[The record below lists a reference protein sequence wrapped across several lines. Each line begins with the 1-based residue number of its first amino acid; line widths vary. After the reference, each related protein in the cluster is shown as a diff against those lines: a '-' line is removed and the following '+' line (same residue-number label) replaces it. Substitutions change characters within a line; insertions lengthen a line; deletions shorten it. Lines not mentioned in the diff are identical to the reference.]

1 MRNDAYR
8 APQVGA
14 KQLEAALSTA
24 SGGNARP
31 WQRLYSVIFPTA
43 TPGSLLSGNDAAA
56 FWPWFTAKYPEDDGR
71 MSGRILVVNFTLKQA
86 QSWLGRDRSSAVA
99 ARDKLVSLGLIV
111 PISKGRPG
119 SGSLY
124 ALGPL
129 PEVGTV
135 PKGSSISGVSVPKGS
150 SISGVSVPKGST
162 ERINPHEMAKG
173 SNNWVEGSI
182 HGSKNA
188 GRRVQEMA
196 KEVQKPRM
204 ELDHSHTVISGS
216 NTGNT
221 SGVQFSALSSL
232 AEALNGYMEDVSGRY
247 ISLTAGGIEY
257 VGVLV
262 EEGRTVE
269 DMLRVIDRA
278 YCWMAEESIPKRF
291 RLRHVLD
298 PKAFDSRL
306 RTWKPGDSDSCSH
319 LYDAAAGVHTL
330 GDDWPEE
337 WR

>member
-1 MRNDAYR
+1 M
-8 APQVGA
+8 
-14 KQLEAALSTA
+14 
-24 SGGNARP
+24 
-31 WQRLYSVIFPTA
+31 
-43 TPGSLLSGNDAAA
+43 SGNDAAA
-56 FWPWFTAKYPEDDGR
+56 FFPWLMAKYPEDDGR
-71 MSGRILVVNFTLKQA
+71 MPGKILVVNFTLKQA
-86 QSWLGRDRSSAVA
+86 QSWLDRDRSSAVA

-150 SISGVSVPKGST
+150 T

-173 SNNWVEGSI
+173 SENVAKGSI
-182 HGSKNA
+182 RGSKNA

-204 ELDHSHTVISGS
+204 ELDHSHTVITGS
-216 NTGNT
+216 NTGET

-257 VGVLV
+257 VGVLI

-298 PKAFDSRL
+298 PKAFGSRL
-306 RTWKPGDSDSCSH
+306 RNWKPEDSDSCSH
-319 LYDAAAGVHTL
+319 LYDAEAGVHTL

>member
-1 MRNDAYR
+1 MPNDVYR
-8 APQVGA
+8 APQAGA
-14 KQLEAALSTA
+14 MQLEAALSA
-24 SGGNARP
+24 ANGGNVKP
-31 WQRLYSVIFPTA
+31 WQRLYAVLFPSA
-43 TPGSLLSGNDAAA
+43 IMGSLLNGKDAAA
-56 FWPWFTAKYPEDDGR
+56 FWPWFMAKYPEDDGR
-71 MSGRILVVNFTLKQA
+71 LSGKIPVVNFTLKQA
-86 QSWLGRDRSSAVA
+86 QSWLDRDRSSAVA

-111 PISKGRPG
+111 LISKGRPG

-150 SISGVSVPKGST
+150 T
-162 ERINPHEMAKG
+162 EWTKPRGMAEG

-196 KEVQKPRM
+196 KEVQKPRI

-298 PKAFDSRL
+298 PKTFDSRL
-306 RTWKPGDSDSCSH
+306 RNWKPEDSDSCSH

-330 GDDWPEE
+330 GDDWPEK